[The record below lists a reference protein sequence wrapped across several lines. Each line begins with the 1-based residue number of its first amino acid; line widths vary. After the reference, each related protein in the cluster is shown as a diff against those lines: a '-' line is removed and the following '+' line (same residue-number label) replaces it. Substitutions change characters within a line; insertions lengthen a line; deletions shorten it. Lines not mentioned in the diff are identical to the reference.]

1 MKKVNYKLIKS
12 RYFQLGILFL
22 VVSTTMI
29 GCKKNKATFEPTPY
43 KLEIPSHFPAMPIP
57 ADNPMTVEGV
67 ALGRRLF
74 YEKRLSLDNSIS
86 CASCH
91 APQQAFSDPN
101 AFSTGVNGAVG
112 NRNSMALVN
121 LGWQQFFFWDGRA
134 KTLEEQILEPV
145 PNPVEMHQSWEDA
158 VAKLYADVNYRNA
171 FYMAF
176 GEQGIDRKKVSKA
189 LAQFLRTMIS
199 GTSKFDVMYKIE
211 NSLPLNTADQQVN
224 ISPSDWAGY
233 DLFKSLNGADC
244 FHCHNGPLM
253 QVQKFSNNGLDNSFS
268 DLGRMHVTGNINDR
282 GKFKVPSLRN
292 IELSAPYMHDGRF
305 QTLDEVIEHYSS
317 GIVQSP
323 TIDPLIEFASQ
334 GGVQLS
340 AEQKDLLKQFL
351 KTLTDY
357 RFIQNPAFQPP
368 SQ

>member
-1 MKKVNYKLIKS
+1 MKKVKNTFLKS
-12 RYFQLGILFL
+12 PYFQLGICFL
-22 VVSTTMI
+22 VILMVLV
-29 GCKKNKATFEPTPY
+29 GCKKNKVEFEPTPY
-43 KLEIPSHFPAMPIP
+43 KLEIPSHFPSMPIP

-67 ALGRRLF
+67 ALGRMLF

-91 APQQAFSDPN
+91 APQNAFSDSNP
-101 AFSTGVNGAVG
+101 FSTGVNGAVG

-134 KTLEEQILEPV
+134 KTLEEQILEPI

-158 VAKLYADVNYRNA
+158 IAKLYADVNYRNA
-171 FYMAF
+171 FYKAF
-176 GEQGIDRKKVSKA
+176 GEQGIDRMKASKA

-199 GTSKFDVMYKIE
+199 GNSKFDIMYKIE
-211 NSLPLNTADQQVN
+211 NSLPLNSIDQQVN
-224 ISPSDWAGY
+224 ITPAEWAGY

-253 QVQKFSNNGLDNSFS
+253 QVQKFSNNGLDNNFT
-268 DLGRMHVTGNINDR
+268 DLGRMHVTGNSNDK
-282 GKFKVPSLRN
+282 GKFKVPTLRN
-292 IELSAPYMHDGRF
+292 IELSGPYMHDGRF

-340 AEQKDLLKQFL
+340 SEQKDLLKQFL

-368 SQ
+368 SE